1 MSDTY
6 WAIRRREIAARDAVT
21 APKPKTK
28 TETKSKAK
36 AKTKKAAPA
45 KEPIEVEPPY
55 YETVIGDET

>member
-28 TETKSKAK
+28 SKAK
-36 AKTKKAAPA
+36 AKTKTKKAAPA